1 MRSVFCRRQQGCGE
15 DDPLLPARARKEH
28 KEILRIVKSLQLIDR
43 TDAVVPANWPRNETV
58 KDGLLLPA
66 PTSREEARLRL
77 AQFKGYVSCLPS
89 GRRPKRTLRRP

>member
-1 MRSVFCRRQQGCGE
+1 MRSVFVVDNKAVVRTILYY
-15 DDPLLPARARKEH
+15 PLELGRNI

-43 TDAVVPANWPRNETV
+43 TGAVVPANWPRNEII

-77 AQFKGYVSCLPS
+77 AQFKSYVSCLPS